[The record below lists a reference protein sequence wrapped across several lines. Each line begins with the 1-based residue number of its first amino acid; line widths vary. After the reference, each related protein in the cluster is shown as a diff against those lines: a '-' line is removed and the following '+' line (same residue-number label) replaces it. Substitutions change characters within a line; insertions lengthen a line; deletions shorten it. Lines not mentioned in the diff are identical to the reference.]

1 MERPLRRDK
10 GGREDPHDNNSL
22 RPDTITIFTKNIFEL
37 APEHLS
43 AQLSPQRAIIA
54 LVAAR
59 IVYAVNWLNIGA
71 IFYLMSADLNSGVS
85 GLGTLASSFYLGV
98 GTMQVPGGILAA
110 KWGPKRTVVLGIF
123 VSSSAV
129 LGTSVATAIVQ
140 AAILRFVVGAGMALV
155 FAPSVVLATR
165 FLGGKSGTGVGLI
178 NSAFDVGGLFG
189 LFGWILLASVTGW
202 RPSLALSGGLGVFTG
217 LLVVALVP
225 KDGEN
230 VRFRFDAGQLG
241 RILRERNLI
250 LIGLGCLGSNLGSVL
265 ISSFMAFYL
274 QASLGETAAIA
285 GLVAAMIVV
294 FPIYTSLWG
303 GRLYDHSR
311 RPGRLLI
318 ICGLGMTG
326 ALLVCAAPT
335 PFAAASGAVLGGVVF
350 GPAFVIAFAAAKD
363 LSKVQREYEGL
374 TVAWVNSISL
384 TGSFWPPLI
393 FSYLAKSF
401 SYSAAWLGG
410 GAMCFLLLIPLYFLK
425 EDQSTLAGSFGSA
438 SGPQPT

>member
-1 MERPLRRDK
+1 
-10 GGREDPHDNNSL
+10 
-22 RPDTITIFTKNIFEL
+22 
-37 APEHLS
+37 LS
-43 AQLSPQRAIIA
+43 SRLSEQRAVVSLI
-54 LVAAR
+54 AAR
-59 IVYAVNWLNIGA
+59 IVYAINWLNIGA
-71 IFYLMSADLNSGVS
+71 IFYLMSTDLNSGVS

-303 GRLYDHSR
+303 GRVYDRSR
-311 RPGRLLI
+311 KPRRLLI
-318 ICGLGMTG
+318 MSGLGMVV
-326 ALLVCAAPT
+326 ALIICAAPN
-335 PFAAASGAVLGGVVF
+335 PFAAALGAVLGGIVV
-350 GPAFVIAFAAAKD
+350 GPAYTIAFAAAKD
-363 LSKVQREYEGL
+363 LCRVGREYEGL
-374 TVAWVNSISL
+374 AVAWVNSISL
-384 TGSFWPPLI
+384 TGAFWPPLI

-401 SYSAAWLGG
+401 DYSAAWLGG
-410 GAMCFLLLIPLYFLK
+410 SALCFLLLIPLFFLRGDQTRSAK
-425 EDQSTLAGSFGSA
+425 EA
-438 SGPQPT
+438 